1 MDPVYAMVYSDWG
14 EDSVAWKRLEHHHW
28 LLQYHHHLIVN
39 WLISDQELEM
49 GKGKGELDDKE
60 KMWKNSLR
68 PLDPGILSDQ
78 IKKKKER

>member
-1 MDPVYAMVYSDWG
+1 MEAVGTSSLTA
-14 EDSVAWKRLEHHHW
+14 SVSSSFDCEF
-28 LLQYHHHLIVN
+28 I
-39 WLISDQELEM
+39 DQEIKM